1 MKINKEYLK
10 VVLLLTSLH
19 SLFIGIGMIVMPNN
33 IIEIFGFTEL
43 GGSFFRTQ
51 GGVFHIVMAL
61 GYFIASMDIANNP
74 RFIVFI
80 ILVKFCATVFLVI
93 YYLFVDSV
101 IVILLSGIVDFV
113 IGLVI
118 FYLRK
123 DKIKLEIK
131 QARG

>member
-19 SLFIGIGMIVMPNN
+19 SLFIGIGMIVLPNN

-43 GGSFFRTQ
+43 GGRFFRTQ

-61 GYFIASMDIANNP
+61 GYFIAGMDIANNP
-74 RFIVFI
+74 RFITFI

-101 IVILLSGIVDFV
+101 IVILLSGIVDFL

-123 DKIKLEIK
+123 DMIKLEIK
-131 QARG
+131 QAKG

>member
-19 SLFIGIGMIVMPNN
+19 SLFIGIGMIVLPNN

-43 GGSFFRTQ
+43 GGRFFRTQ

-61 GYFIASMDIANNP
+61 GYFIASMDIANNA
-74 RFIVFI
+74 RFIIFI

-101 IVILLSGIVDFV
+101 IVILLSGIVDFI

-123 DKIKLEIK
+123 DKIKLVIK